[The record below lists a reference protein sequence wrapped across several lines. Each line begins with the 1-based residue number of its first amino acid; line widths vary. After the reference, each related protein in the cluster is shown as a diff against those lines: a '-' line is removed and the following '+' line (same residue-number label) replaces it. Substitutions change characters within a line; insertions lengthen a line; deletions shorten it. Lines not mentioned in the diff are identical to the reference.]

1 MKRIGAGLV
10 VVMAWALWASAAAQA
25 GVHTKVVR
33 QSPADVVA
41 YWTPARMRAAK
52 PVERTKPG
60 PAPAAAPSKSGAA
73 VEIAPPYNVFPTSTN
88 GKVFFTDGGYN
99 YVCSGT
105 ALASTNQSVVWTAG
119 HCVNEGP
126 GAYVTNWAF
135 VPAYRD
141 GQRPYGTFPATT
153 LRTTSQWQR
162 SGDFS
167 YDLGAATVAPSAA
180 TGTLTATIGGGRQ
193 VEFNGA
199 RSQTYNSFGYPAA
212 GRFNGQR
219 LWMCSSPLYTS
230 DTRTSPQTL
239 GIRCDMTGGSSGGG
253 WLNPSGAIAS
263 VNSYGYQSL
272 KNVMFGPYQGN
283 AAQTLYNAAQTG

>member
-1 MKRIGAGLV
+1 MKRISAGLAV
-10 VVMAWALWASAAAQA
+10 AVAWSLFAAAIAEA
-25 GVHTKVVR
+25 GVHTKLVR
-33 QSPADVVA
+33 QSPADVIA

-52 PVERTKPG
+52 PVERAKPG
-60 PAPAAAPSKSGAA
+60 PSPAAAPAKSGAA
-73 VEIAPPYNVFPTSTN
+73 VEIAPPYSVFPTSTN
-88 GKVFFTDGGYN
+88 GKVFFTEKGVN

-141 GQRPYGTFPATT
+141 GQRPYGTFAATR
-153 LRTTSQWQR
+153 LQTTTQWQN

-167 YDLGAATVAPSAA
+167 YDLGAATVAASG

-193 VEFNGA
+193 IAFNTA
-199 RSQTYNSFGYPAA
+199 RSQTYNSYGYPAA
-212 GRFNGQR
+212 GKFNGQR

-253 WLNPSGAIAS
+253 WIGAANAVVS

-272 KNVMFGPYQGN
+272 KNVMFGPYQGSV
-283 AAQTLYNAAQTG
+283 AQSLFGAAQTG